1 MNVTDFKAALDQA
14 VTTARAGLAAEVAGL
29 MTTVAELN
37 TGIDRLQGTV
47 KDLESRLDERA
58 PVRTGGAQ

>member
-1 MNVTDFKAALDQA
+1 MNVNDFKAALDQA
-14 VTTARAGLAAEVAGL
+14 VTAARAGLAAEVAGL

-37 TGIDRLQGTV
+37 AGIDRLQDTV

-58 PVRTGGAQ
+58 PVRAGGAR